1 MYLVVPLQPEVGL
14 FGPVDTFLAPVI
26 EYVLLVL
33 VLANMGA
40 RAAEYS
46 QHRRQA
52 SEGADAITRHPARVT
67 TTMLLIVLSFYLAT
81 VSYEAGIVTSTL
93 VVGMAITDLFE
104 FESRKVE
111 ARRDIPLE
119 QPKGAIAASV
129 FVLLYVAYNALF
141 FLVADLW
148 NAVV

>member
-14 FGPVDTFLAPVI
+14 FGPVDTFLAPVL

-52 SEGADAITRHPARVT
+52 REGADAITRHPARVA

-81 VSYEAGIVTSTL
+81 VSYEAGLVTSTL
-93 VVGMAITDLFE
+93 VVGLAITDLFE

>member
-1 MYLVVPLQPEVGL
+1 MYPPVPLQPEVGL
-14 FGPVDTFLAPVI
+14 FGPVDTLLAPYI
-26 EYVLLVL
+26 DYLLLV
-33 VLANMGA
+33 VVIANMGA

-52 SEGADAITRHPARVT
+52 REGADAITRHPARVAT
-67 TTMLLIVLSFYLAT
+67 TLVLVVLAFYLAT

-93 VVGMAITDLFE
+93 VVGLAITDLFE

-111 ARRDIPLE
+111 ARRDIPIE

-148 NAVV
+148 SAVV

>member
-14 FGPVDTFLAPVI
+14 FGPVDTFLAPVL
-26 EYVLLVL
+26 EYLLLVL

-52 SEGADAITRHPARVT
+52 REGADAITRHPARVA
-67 TTMLLIVLSFYLAT
+67 TTMLLMVLSFYLAT
-81 VSYEAGIVTSTL
+81 VSYEAGMVTSTL

-148 NAVV
+148 SAVV